1 MHWPTVAQDILIES
15 QLLDQSLPDLGGAPL
30 DYEKY
35 DLENLSLQDAL
46 NGITD
51 FDSTDAIFAERDVA
65 GGAEERVDRNSRAG
79 QLRYPAGCSS
89 TPFSQI

>member
-1 MHWPTVAQDILIES
+1 MLHSPTVAQDILIES

-35 DLENLSLQDAL
+35 DIENLSLQDAL

-51 FDSTDAIFAERDVA
+51 FDSTDAIFAERDA
-65 GGAEERVDRNSRAG
+65 TGGKEERVDRNSRAG
-79 QLRYPAGCSS
+79 QRLYPAGCIPI
-89 TPFSQI
+89 PFT

>member
-1 MHWPTVAQDILIES
+1 MLHSPTVAQDILIES

-35 DLENLSLQDAL
+35 DIENLSLQDAL

-51 FDSTDAIFAERDVA
+51 FDSTDAIFAERDA
-65 GGAEERVDRNSRAG
+65 TGGKEERVDRNSRAG
-79 QLRYPAGCSS
+79 QMRYPAGCIPTS
-89 TPFSQI
+89 FS

>member
-1 MHWPTVAQDILIES
+1 MLHSPTVAQDILIES

-35 DLENLSLQDAL
+35 DIENLSLQDAL

-51 FDSTDAIFAERDVA
+51 FDSTDAIFAERDA
-65 GGAEERVDRNSRAG
+65 TGGKEERGDRNSRAG
-79 QLRYPAGCSS
+79 
-89 TPFSQI
+89 